1 MTLATN
7 SSTNQT
13 IDFGFVPSPTGSIG
27 NFVWND
33 LNGNGLQ
40 DSGEPGISGVTV
52 QLKNSSGTVI
62 QTTTTNASGVYQFTG
77 LSAGT
82 YTVVLSTP
90 PGYTVS
96 PSTVGTNT
104 AIDSNGSPATVTLPT
119 NSSTDQ
125 TIDFGFWVM
134 PLGRIGDFVWNDLNA
149 NGIQNSGEPGLAN
162 VTVQLKNSAGIV
174 IQTTTTDANGFY
186 QFTFLPAGTYTVVVT
201 APSAFVA
208 TTSTA
213 PGSTTA
219 NDSNGSPAAVT
230 LPTNSSVNLTIDFGY
245 IKYATGYATFTQGGW
260 GSTPSGNNP
269 GMLLKNN
276 FAIVYP
282 GLSVTIG
289 GTKTLKFT
297 SAKAIEAF
305 LPQGGTPGVL
315 KISAVDPL
323 GSAAGVFGGQVLA
336 LRLSVDFSNAGIRKP
351 GLGSLTVISG
361 PLSGYTVNQ
370 VLALANAVLGGSTSA
385 LPAGVTISQV
395 NEVVDAINNNFD
407 NGTTNNGYLR

>member
-1 MTLATN
+1 
-7 SSTNQT
+7 
-13 IDFGFVPSPTGSIG
+13 
-27 NFVWND
+27 
-33 LNGNGLQ
+33 
-40 DSGEPGISGVTV
+40 
-52 QLKNSSGTVI
+52 
-62 QTTTTNASGVYQFTG
+62 
-77 LSAGT
+77 
-82 YTVVLSTP
+82 
-90 PGYTVS
+90 
-96 PSTVGTNT
+96 
-104 AIDSNGSPATVTLPT
+104 
-119 NSSTDQ
+119 
-125 TIDFGFWVM
+125 M

-149 NGIQNSGEPGLAN
+149 NGVQNSGEPGLAN
-162 VTVQLKNSAGIV
+162 VTVQLKNSAGTV
-174 IQTTTTDANGFY
+174 IQTTTTDASGFY
-186 QFTFLPAGTYTVVVT
+186 QFTFLPAGSYTVVVT
-201 APSAFVA
+201 APSGFVA

-230 LPTNSSVNLTIDFGY
+230 LPTSTSVNLTIDFGY
-245 IKYATGYATFTQGGW
+245 IKYASGYSTYTQGGW

-276 FAIVYP
+276 FATVYP

-289 GTKTLKFT
+289 GGKTLKFT
-297 SAKAIEAF
+297 SAKAIEGF
-305 LPQGGTPGVL
+305 LPQGGTPSVL
-315 KISAVDPL
+315 KVSAVNPL

-336 LRLSVDFSNAGIRKP
+336 LRLSVDFSAAGIKKP

-370 VLALANAVLGGSTSA
+370 VLALANAVLGGATSA